1 MALIDVNWKPG
12 ARELRQFAG
21 LFLVF
26 GLTAGTLIYF
36 FKDWPLLVSQVL
48 WVAAVVV
55 GVAGLLVPALARPV
69 YLVMMALALPV
80 GMVVSS
86 VLMTVIFFAVLTP
99 MGVLMRWFGKDPM
112 HRRFDPDATSYW
124 IRRPPPVPAARY
136 FKQY

>member
-26 GLTAGTLIYF
+26 GLAAGTLIYF
-36 FKDWPLLVSQVL
+36 FKDWPLLVSQIL

-69 YLVMMALALPV
+69 YIVMMAVALPI

-86 VLMTVIFFAVLTP
+86 LLMTLIFFVVMTP
-99 MGVLMRWFGKDPM
+99 IGLLLRLLGKDSM
-112 HRRFDPDATSYW
+112 RLKFDPSATTYW
-124 IRRPPPVPAARY
+124 IKRPPQAPAARY